1 MGLELSKRGLSR
13 PASLHFW
20 GSKRVA
26 TQIIS
31 SALMDKNRLR
41 MEEGIEMGWTG
52 PKGSYIGRTIGRLQE
67 PYCIL
72 KVCAAKAYGKWE
84 GMLKNMV
91 YPEFLYKDSSKV
103 RPFFKVRPWIW
114 KGVLFVQEAIFCKRV
129 ADPQSF
135 QVTGIYI
142 IPLVLQQHW

>member
-1 MGLELSKRGLSR
+1 MGLELSKRGLAR

-72 KVCAAKAYGKWE
+72 KVCAAKAYGK
-84 GMLKNMV
+84 
-91 YPEFLYKDSSKV
+91 
-103 RPFFKVRPWIW
+103 
-114 KGVLFVQEAIFCKRV
+114 
-129 ADPQSF
+129 
-135 QVTGIYI
+135 
-142 IPLVLQQHW
+142 